1 MAEELG
7 TIKIEVQ
14 NLGGPT
20 GGGGASSGG
29 SSAPQPSPAPR
40 STEPPRAGRPKPG
53 DDDFIGPLTRQQ
65 VAEQKTANWRSL
77 WRLVGP
83 RMANIVPGGGAT
95 TSLIGDAGLLASGA
109 GGALGIAAGIGVA
122 VAGVVALGA
131 AAWGTVKA
139 MVAAQRSTVELA
151 RWIGNMDPR
160 VALANANE
168 QVSEIS
174 RRISASAQ
182 VGQYAALGLRE
193 ETALND
199 ALTDLSIALAP
210 IKALLG
216 AVLYEILTAAV
227 RAITDLVE
235 TAKVVASVF
244 AAATRTILYAIASVS
259 AIVAPNA
266 FATVNA
272 MLIGIDQKLG
282 AIQQNTRPA
291 MMRQANAWA
300 IAEARSYGGRNW

>member
-1 MAEELG
+1 MA
-7 TIKIEVQ
+7 Q
-14 NLGGPT
+14 RF
-20 GGGGASSGG
+20 ASI
-29 SSAPQPSPAPR
+29 PSP
-40 STEPPRAGRPKPG
+40 G
-53 DDDFIGPLTRQQ
+53 DADFIGPMPKEAPDK
-65 VAEQKTANWRSL
+65 VKNWRSL

-83 RMANIVPGGGAT
+83 RLANIVPGGGAT
-95 TSLIGDAGLLASGA
+95 TSLIGDAGLLSSGA

-139 MVAAQRSTVELA
+139 MDAAQRSTVELA

-193 ETALND
+193 ETALNN

-210 IKALLG
+210 IKAILG
-216 AVLYEILTAAV
+216 ALLMEVLTMLV
-227 RAITDLVE
+227 RAITELVE
-235 TAKVVASVF
+235 TIKWMMEALGVTVRAVA
-244 AAATRTILYAIASVS
+244 YAIA
-259 AIVAPNA
+259 A
-266 FATVNA
+266 FITGINPGLGNMAFQTITA
-272 MLIGIDQKLG
+272 ALAGIDQKLG